1 MSDSGAVVDLR
12 GGVSG
17 DPPGEA
23 PTIVVDEKGYLGE
36 VFGDGGLLAKSS
48 PTYKKRAGQ
57 VTMTTGV
64 HDAIVSDEPLLA
76 EAATGTG
83 KSFGY
88 LVPAIRAVTD
98 PVTKAKL
105 LERRTVVDEEAPVFR
120 GSAQTCEESPRV
132 LVVTA
137 GLNLQDQLV
146 SKDLP
151 FLRKILPWPFKFQVA
166 KGKNNYAC
174 LSKIHGTNVFEID
187 DEDGDQW
194 SEINEWLKRSPAGDF
209 SELPFEVRPSLK
221 RHVSVSAEECHG
233 SHCSYYRNCYAVQ
246 ARERAGQAEVVV
258 ANFHVFLS
266 HLSVAKAGDGTSIV
280 PRYDIL
286 ILDEVHELPGIARK
300 FLGFRIHAG
309 MLKEPLK
316 LITGKKPIKADV
328 EREVDAFFSVLG
340 AYKRSGNYKARL
352 KDPMVFPYEPLNAVL
367 VRLAEQFQKEAN
379 DIGSEED
386 AGPDEGGKR
395 EQNELRKAA
404 AKLKERAKSIE
415 QACLLEDSERT
426 VYYISEERV
435 FGQDRF
441 SLCGEPIDPASLLR
455 AMIWKAPEPKPK
467 EKPEDPEPVRRHLP
481 IAIGASAT
489 LSTQDD
495 GTEKA
500 IGFMAAKLGADEAKR
515 IVVRTPFNV
524 SKQVLTIYPNESP
537 DPKAK
542 DYAEQLAPLFVR
554 AIRMSRGRA
563 LGLFTS
569 KRVLDVV
576 TAFVRREI
584 GHEYLI
590 LKQGEAPRV
599 RLVEKFRQDVPS
611 CLFGVKSFWA
621 GVDVP
626 GEALSMVL
634 IDKIPF
640 DPPDDPVLDAL
651 SAKDK
656 KTFLNHS
663 VPRAAIELRQA
674 FGRLIRSESD
684 RGVVVLFDRR
694 FVATG
699 WGKILVQAMPSTSVS
714 MKLDDV
720 ANFFKAEVAR

>member
-404 AKLKERAKSIE
+404 AKLKERAKFIE

-455 AMIWKAPEPKPK
+455 AMILEGAGAEAEGEAGGPGAGEEAPAHRDWRERDALHAGRRHGEGDRLHGREARRRRGEAHRRADALQRVEAGPHDL
-467 EKPEDPEPVRRHLP
+467 PERVAGPEGEGLRRAARPALRACHPDVARAGTRPLHEQARTRRRDGVRAPRDWPRVPDPEAGRGAAREARGEVPAGRPELPLRR
-481 IAIGASAT
+481 
-489 LSTQDD
+489 
-495 GTEKA
+495 EVV
-500 IGFMAAKLGADEAKR
+500 LGR
-515 IVVRTPFNV
+515 
-524 SKQVLTIYPNESP
+524 
-537 DPKAK
+537 
-542 DYAEQLAPLFVR
+542 
-554 AIRMSRGRA
+554 RGRA
-563 LGLFTS
+563 
-569 KRVLDVV
+569 R
-576 TAFVRREI
+576 
-584 GHEYLI
+584 
-590 LKQGEAPRV
+590 
-599 RLVEKFRQDVPS
+599 
-611 CLFGVKSFWA
+611 
-621 GVDVP
+621 
-626 GEALSMVL
+626 
-634 IDKIPF
+634 
-640 DPPDDPVLDAL
+640 
-651 SAKDK
+651 
-656 KTFLNHS
+656 
-663 VPRAAIELRQA
+663 
-674 FGRLIRSESD
+674 
-684 RGVVVLFDRR
+684 
-694 FVATG
+694 
-699 WGKILVQAMPSTSVS
+699 
-714 MKLDDV
+714 
-720 ANFFKAEVAR
+720 